1 MFFYKKVREIKYLI
15 MKRNSSFIIRYCLTG
30 FLFLASCRGYSQNSD
45 SLAIQDFKSFLVKW
59 EQCITHFINGDPSCW
74 KQNSSQTDDATIFGA
89 FGGYGEK
96 SWKEVGPRYDWASSQ
111 YKPSGAKIKVE
122 YLSIVVGID
131 LAYTVGIERSDALL
145 GDAKATAPRVLRSTQ
160 IFKKENGVWKLLHR
174 HADPLIEKKAP
185 NTN

>member
-1 MFFYKKVREIKYLI
+1 MRRY
-15 MKRNSSFIIRYCLTG
+15 SSFNICCCLAA
-30 FLFLASCRGYSQNSD
+30 FLLTTSVCGYSQNND

-59 EQCITHFINGDPSCW
+59 EQCITFFINGDPSCW

-96 SWKEVGPRYDWASSQ
+96 TWKEVGPRYDWASSQ

-122 YLSIVVGID
+122 YLSIIVGND
-131 LAYTVGIERSDALL
+131 LAYTVGIEQSDALL
-145 GDAKATAPRVLRSTQ
+145 GDAKVTAPRVLRSTQ